1 MLKEAALPAAS
12 FFISG
17 ARVHCC
23 FSAGLAQKVLYLY
36 AIEECPL
43 TAAGILNSS
52 ERIPRCS
59 EVV

>member
-43 TAAGILNSS
+43 TAAGILNSG
-52 ERIPRCS
+52 ER
-59 EVV
+59 